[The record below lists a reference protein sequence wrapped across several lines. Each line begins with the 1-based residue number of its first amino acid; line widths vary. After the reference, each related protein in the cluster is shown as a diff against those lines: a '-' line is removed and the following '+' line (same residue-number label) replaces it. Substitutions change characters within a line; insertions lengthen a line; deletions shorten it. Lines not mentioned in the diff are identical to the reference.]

1 MERAL
6 VIGASGGIGGALA
19 AALAE
24 LLANPEQARQLGKAG
39 RRRVCS
45 RYSWDRVA
53 AQTLLSYADL
63 LPLPLEQLLEE
74 EVPS

>member
-1 MERAL
+1 MTTPLLSHPERRRAL
-6 VIGASGGIGGALA
+6 GAAGAVR
-19 AALAE
+19 
-24 LLANPEQARQLGKAG
+24 ART
-39 RRRVCS
+39 

-53 AQTLLSYADL
+53 AQTLQSYADL